1 MNLNA
6 LHTFSGLMIV
16 FCFLTKIGIQA
27 YIDYR
32 HARLGSLMEEV
43 LFFSKYILPYRA
55 EVKPE
60 FKRARYLC
68 NLFLRLAVVS
78 FIVNAVVG
86 VLILLWF
93 GLNPVLGR
101 S

>member
-32 HARLGSLMEEV
+32 HLRLGSFMEEV
-43 LFFSKYILPYRA
+43 LFFSKYVFPYRA
-55 EVKPE
+55 EVEPE
-60 FKRARYLC
+60 FKRAKYLC
-68 NLFLRLAVVS
+68 NLFLRLAVVF
-78 FIVNAVVG
+78 FIVNALVG

-93 GLNPVLGR
+93 GLNPVMAR